1 MANYSK
7 EELQYIAS
15 QVQPYLLELV
25 KSNGLDVDSIE
36 VVEDTDGITS
46 LPAYDNRGGVKKV
59 VRVPLSTFAKPA
71 QDAAD
76 SIAESIAKADA
87 AAENANAAA
96 ENANGVL
103 VEIDSIK
110 ADIEKAVEDVQKAL
124 DEVQEAVATVTEKV
138 DEINASEGAREEAE
152 QARQEAETARV
163 TEYGDLKNQMNAALV
178 DMDTATESALDTA
191 NHPTYVGEDN
201 YVYQW
206 DKAKKVYVKTDI
218 YVKGDDGAPGP
229 QGPQGEKGEKGENG
243 SGSGNVLVSV
253 GGLVKGKTYLFTPSQ
268 NGSAEGTFVEYEVP
282 QIDTSNI
289 ATKKDIEGK
298 VDKVDGKGLS
308 TEDFTTILKQKL
320 EGLNNYDDAELTQA
334 LSSLQSQLNTLVSG
348 NASAAINN
356 FNEIISFLEGVSDSE
371 NLDNIIAAINQNI
384 AAKQNEI
391 TDLAAI
397 RSGAS
402 KGATALQPQT
412 RGSGTKFLADD
423 NTYKEVD
430 ALPEGGTAG
439 QVLTKTEEG
448 AAWSDPSSGA
458 GFVAQTDEP
467 EDTSLLW
474 VDTDDT
480 TDETDNI
487 IGVDAYMSDTSVN
500 PVQNAVVKQYIDS
513 RMVEVTEAEYEAL
526 GDSVNSDGVLYLIT
540 E

>member
-76 SIAESIAKADA
+76 SLAESIAKADA

-103 VEIDSIK
+103 DEIGIIK
-110 ADIEKAVEDVQKAL
+110 ADIEKAVEDAQKAL
-124 DEVQEAVATVTEKV
+124 VEVQEAAATVTEKV

-163 TEYGDLKNQMNAALV
+163 TEYGDLKNKMNAALV

-206 DKAKKVYVKTDI
+206 NKTNKVYVKTDI

-243 SGSGNVLVSV
+243 TGSGNVLVTTT
-253 GGLVKGKTYLFTPSQ
+253 GLKKGKTYLFTPSKD
-268 NGSAEGTFVEYEVP
+268 GSAEGTFVEYIVP
-282 QIDTSNI
+282 EIDTDNV
-289 ATKKDIEGK
+289 ATKSDLEKK
-298 VDKVDGKGLS
+298 VDKVDGKQLS
-308 TEDFTTILKQKL
+308 TEDFTTLLKKKL
-320 EGLNNYDDAELTQA
+320 EGLNNYDDEEINQA
-334 LSSLQSQLNTLVSG
+334 VQSLQSQLNTLVSG
-348 NASAAINN
+348 NASKAIES
-356 FNEIISFLEGVSDSE
+356 FNEIVAFLNGIEDSESLDGIIAGIEQQIAELQNKVPEVDLTGLATKEDLEGKQDKVDIVDHGTEDTTFTLTPNTLHVWGEVASLSLDFGESVAGFLSE
-371 NLDNIIAAINQNI
+371 YMF
-384 AAKQNEI
+384 
-391 TDLAAI
+391 
-397 RSGAS
+397 R
-402 KGATALQPQT
+402 
-412 RGSGTKFLADD
+412 F
-423 NTYKEVD
+423 
-430 ALPEGGTAG
+430 
-439 QVLTKTEEG
+439 
-448 AAWSDPSSGA
+448 SSG
-458 GFVAQTDEP
+458 
-467 EDTSLLW
+467 DTP
-474 VDTDDT
+474 T
-480 TDETDNI
+480 TLTL
-487 IGVDAYMSDTSVN
+487 
-500 PVQNAVVKQYIDS
+500 P
-513 RMVEVTEAEYEAL
+513 
-526 GDSVNSDGVLYLIT
+526 DSVVWANGMEVSIQSGKTYEVAIIDGYGCILEFDTVAG

>member
-76 SIAESIAKADA
+76 SLAESIAKADA

-103 VEIDSIK
+103 DEIDSIK
-110 ADIEKAVEDVQKAL
+110 ADIEKAVEDAQKAL
-124 DEVQEAVATVTEKV
+124 DEVQEAAATVTEKV

-191 NHPTYVGEDN
+191 NHPTYVGENN
-201 YVYQW
+201 YVYIW
-206 DKAKKVYVKTDI
+206 DKSKKVYVKTDI
-218 YVKGDDGAPGP
+218 YVKGDDGVPGP

-253 GGLVKGKTYLFTPSQ
+253 DGLVKGKTYLFTPSQ

-282 QIDTSNI
+282 QIDTSEI
-289 ATKKDIEGK
+289 ATK
-298 VDKVDGKGLS
+298 
-308 TEDFTTILKQKL
+308 
-320 EGLNNYDDAELTQA
+320 AELEDKA
-334 LSSLQSQLNTLVSG
+334 DRDEIPSKVSQLENDAQYATPIHEGEQSL
-348 NASAAINN
+348 
-356 FNEIISFLEGVSDSE
+356 SFGVSLRFPFAGSE
-371 NLDNIIAAINQNI
+371 L
-384 AAKQNEI
+384 E
-391 TDLAAI
+391 L
-397 RSGAS
+397 
-402 KGATALQPQT
+402 
-412 RGSGTKFLADD
+412 
-423 NTYKEVD
+423 NT
-430 ALPEGGTAG
+430 
-439 QVLTKTEEG
+439 TEKNYY
-448 AAWSDPSSGA
+448 
-458 GFVAQTDEP
+458 
-467 EDTSLLW
+467 EDTSLELSYDKYGGILENTVAGAYVTYRKINGATSRKAGFMTASDKAKLDGIDLSTKQDKVMI
-474 VDTDDT
+474 VDHGTEDTAFELTPNILHRWGTVSSLTLTLAAPSDT
-480 TDETDNI
+480 TEANYYMFEFTSGPTATTLSLPDTIAWANVVSIEANKKYQVSILNGCGI
-487 IGVDAYMSDTSVN
+487 IG
-500 PVQNAVVKQYIDS
+500 
-513 RMVEVTEAEYEAL
+513 
-526 GDSVNSDGVLYLIT
+526 GF
-540 E
+540 

>member
-59 VRVPLSTFAKPA
+59 VRVPLSTFSKPA

-76 SIAESIAKADA
+76 SLAESIAKADA

-103 VEIDSIK
+103 DEIDSIK
-110 ADIEKAVEDVQKAL
+110 ADIEKAVEDAQKAL
-124 DEVQEAVATVTEKV
+124 DEVQEAAATVTEKV
-138 DEINASEGAREEAE
+138 DEINASEGEREEAE

-206 DKAKKVYVKTDI
+206 NKTNKVYVKTDI
-218 YVKGDDGAPGP
+218 YVKGDDGAP
-229 QGPQGEKGEKGENG
+229 GPQGEKGEKGENG

-253 GGLVKGKTYLFTPSQ
+253 DGLVKGKTYLFTPSQ

-289 ATKKDIEGK
+289 ATKKDLESK
-298 VDKVDGKGLS
+298 VDKVDGKQLS
-308 TEDFTTILKQKL
+308 TEDFTTLLKNKL
-320 EGLNNYDDAELTQA
+320 DGLSNYDDTEIQTSVSKLRTD
-334 LSSLQSQLNTLVSG
+334 LDTLVSG
-348 NASAAINN
+348 
-356 FNEIISFLEGVSDSE
+356 
-371 NLDNIIAAINQNI
+371 
-384 AAKQNEI
+384 
-391 TDLAAI
+391 
-397 RSGAS
+397 
-402 KGATALQPQT
+402 
-412 RGSGTKFLADD
+412 
-423 NTYKEVD
+423 
-430 ALPEGGTAG
+430 
-439 QVLTKTEEG
+439 
-448 AAWSDPSSGA
+448 
-458 GFVAQTDEP
+458 
-467 EDTSLLW
+467 
-474 VDTDDT
+474 DT
-480 TDETDNI
+480 TTAI
-487 IGVDAYMSDTSVN
+487 
-500 PVQNAVVKQYIDS
+500 
-513 RMVEVTEAEYEAL
+513 
-526 GDSVNSDGVLYLIT
+526 
-540 E
+540 

>member
-71 QDAAD
+71 QDAAG
-76 SIAESIAKADA
+76 SLAESIAKADA

-103 VEIDSIK
+103 DEIDSIK
-110 ADIEKAVEDVQKAL
+110 ADIEKAVEDAQKAL
-124 DEVQEAVATVTEKV
+124 DEVQEAAATVTEKV

-206 DKAKKVYVKTDI
+206 NKANKVYVKTDI
-218 YVKGDDGAPGP
+218 YVKGDDGAQGP
-229 QGPQGEKGEKGENG
+229 QGPQGERGEKGENG

-253 GGLVKGKTYLFTPSQ
+253 DGLVKGKTYLFTPSQ

-289 ATKKDIEGK
+289 ATKEELEGK

-308 TEDFTTILKQKL
+308 TEDFTTILKKKL

-397 RSGAS
+397 RSGAA

-412 RGSGTKFLADD
+412 GGSGTKFLADD
-423 NTYKEVD
+423 NTYKEID
-430 ALPEGGTAG
+430 IPEGDFATKEELDEKQDKVDIVDHGTGDTTFA
-439 QVLTKTEEG
+439 LTPNILHKWGT
-448 AAWSDPSSGA
+448 
-458 GFVAQTDEP
+458 V
-467 EDTSLLW
+467 TSLTITLAAP
-474 VDTDDT
+474 VDTTVANYYMFEFTSGSTAT
-480 TDETDNI
+480 TLSLPSTVTWASDVSIEANKKYQVSI
-487 IGVDAYMSDTSVN
+487 LNNCGVIG
-500 PVQNAVVKQYIDS
+500 
-513 RMVEVTEAEYEAL
+513 
-526 GDSVNSDGVLYLIT
+526 GF
-540 E
+540 